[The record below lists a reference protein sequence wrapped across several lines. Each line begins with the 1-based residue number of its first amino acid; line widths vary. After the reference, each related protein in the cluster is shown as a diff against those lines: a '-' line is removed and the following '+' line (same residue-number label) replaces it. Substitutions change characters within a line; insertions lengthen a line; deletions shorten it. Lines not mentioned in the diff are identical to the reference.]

1 MRSRPCRPGARC
13 ATRCAS
19 CAAGVRRAAPAGA
32 RTTAARAT
40 GGGAGTTAASAAA
53 HPAGSKCSRCASSTP
68 ASASRAARWPSCS
81 IRSSPPSPRARGS
94 GSASR
99 RPSCRSTAV
108 RSWSTAKKA
117 AAPRCSSTSPWRNG
131 MAKGDSST
139 RASSKG
145 TLLVVDDERTLRF
158 SIGEWARDE
167 GYAPLEAAS
176 GREALE
182 LARER
187 GIDAVVLDL
196 KLADEDGLRV
206 LRELREG
213 DPSLPVVMLT
223 GHGTVEQ
230 AVRAIQ
236 LGAYDF
242 MLKPPD
248 LAHLGL
254 VLERALEHARLR
266 QEVTRLRQSGAGRVD
281 IVGGSDGL
289 KQAMSR
295 LERAAKAS
303 ASTVLI
309 HGETGSGKEL
319 MARYLH
325 EKSARAAGPFV
336 ELNCS
341 AIPEQLLESE
351 LYGHE
356 RGAFTDAKRFR
367 KGLFELADRG
377 TLFLDEIGE
386 MAPQLQAKLLRVLE
400 TRTFRRVG
408 GAVDITVDVRVV
420 AATHRDLQKLVGEGR
435 FREDLYFRLN
445 VVPVVVPPLRE
456 RVADI
461 APLAEH
467 YVARFC
473 RELGRPT
480 ARLHPAALERL
491 QSYRWPG
498 NVRELRNVIERVL
511 LLEADDEIRSEH
523 LPPELSGHAAATE
536 RGSGGLAGAEAIEPF
551 P

>member
-1 MRSRPCRPGARC
+1 
-13 ATRCAS
+13 
-19 CAAGVRRAAPAGA
+19 
-32 RTTAARAT
+32 
-40 GGGAGTTAASAAA
+40 
-53 HPAGSKCSRCASSTP
+53 
-68 ASASRAARWPSCS
+68 
-81 IRSSPPSPRARGS
+81 
-94 GSASR
+94 
-99 RPSCRSTAV
+99 
-108 RSWSTAKKA
+108 
-117 AAPRCSSTSPWRNG
+117 

-187 GIDAVVLDL
+187 GVDAVVLDL

-206 LRELREG
+206 LRELRDN
-213 DPSLPVVMLT
+213 DPTLPVVMLT

-248 LAHLGL
+248 LSHLGL
-254 VLERALEHARLR
+254 VLERALEHSRLR
-266 QEVTRLRQSGAGRVD
+266 QEVSRLRQSGAGRVE

-289 KQAMSR
+289 KLALSR

-303 ASTVLI
+303 ASTVLLY
-309 HGETGSGKEL
+309 GETGSGKEL

-356 RGAFTDAKRFR
+356 RGAFTDAKRFK
-367 KGLFELADRG
+367 KGLFELADHG

-408 GAVDITVDVRVV
+408 GSADITVDVRVV
-420 AATHRDLQKLVGEGR
+420 AATHRDLAKLVSEGR

-445 VVPVVVPPLRE
+445 VVPVHVPPLRE

-461 APLAEH
+461 QPLAEH
-467 YVARFC
+467 FVARFC

-480 ARLHPAALERL
+480 AQLHPAALDRL
-491 QSYRWPG
+491 QAYRWPG
-498 NVRELRNVIERVL
+498 NVREVRNVIERVL
-511 LLEADDEIRSEH
+511 LLEADDEIRAEH
-523 LPPELSGHAAATE
+523 LPPEMTGHPLGGTRAE
-536 RGSGGLAGAEAIEPF
+536 HGSGTLAGAAPVDPFPAGAVRPLAELEKMAIEHALRVCDGNKTRAASMLGIARQTLRTKLKEYAIGDDAEDAETA
-551 P
+551 

>member
-1 MRSRPCRPGARC
+1 
-13 ATRCAS
+13 
-19 CAAGVRRAAPAGA
+19 
-32 RTTAARAT
+32 
-40 GGGAGTTAASAAA
+40 
-53 HPAGSKCSRCASSTP
+53 
-68 ASASRAARWPSCS
+68 
-81 IRSSPPSPRARGS
+81 
-94 GSASR
+94 
-99 RPSCRSTAV
+99 
-108 RSWSTAKKA
+108 
-117 AAPRCSSTSPWRNG
+117 

-139 RASSKG
+139 RAQSKG
-145 TLLVVDDERTLRF
+145 TLLVVDDERALRF

-167 GYAPLEAAS
+167 GYAPLEAAT
-176 GREALE
+176 GREAIE
-182 LARER
+182 AVRER
-187 GIDAVVLDL
+187 GVDAVVLDL
-196 KLADEDGLRV
+196 RLGDEDGLRV
-206 LRELREG
+206 LKDLREL

-248 LAHLGL
+248 LDHLGV
-254 VLERALEHARLR
+254 VLDRALEHARLR
-266 QEVTRLRQSGAGRVD
+266 QEVTLLRETAKGNLT
-281 IVGGSDGL
+281 IVGDSDGL
-289 KQAMSR
+289 KAALNR

-303 ASTVLI
+303 SSTVLI

-325 EKSARAAGPFV
+325 EHSARAGGPFV

-408 GAVDITVDVRVV
+408 GAADITVDVRVV
-420 AATHRDLQKLVGEGR
+420 AATHRDLQKLVAEGR

-445 VVPVVVPPLRE
+445 VVPVLVPALRD
-456 RVADI
+456 RTSDI
-461 APLAEH
+461 QPLAEH
-467 YVARFC
+467 FIARFC

-480 ARLHPAALERL
+480 ARLHPAALERMTA
-491 QSYRWPG
+491 YRWPG
-498 NVRELRNVIERVL
+498 NVRELRNVIERVV
-511 LLEADDEIRSEH
+511 LLEAEDEIRAEH
-523 LPPELSGHAAATE
+523 LPAEMSHAAAQV
-536 RGSGGLAGAEAIEPF
+536 GAVAGAGDPFPAGVVRPLADIEKMAIEHALRVCDGNKTKAATLLGIARQTLRTKLKEYAIGDDGEDSDPA
-551 P
+551 

>member
-1 MRSRPCRPGARC
+1 
-13 ATRCAS
+13 
-19 CAAGVRRAAPAGA
+19 
-32 RTTAARAT
+32 
-40 GGGAGTTAASAAA
+40 
-53 HPAGSKCSRCASSTP
+53 
-68 ASASRAARWPSCS
+68 
-81 IRSSPPSPRARGS
+81 
-94 GSASR
+94 
-99 RPSCRSTAV
+99 
-108 RSWSTAKKA
+108 
-117 AAPRCSSTSPWRNG
+117 

-139 RASSKG
+139 RAPSKG
-145 TLLVVDDERTLRF
+145 TLLVVDDERSLRF

-167 GYAPLEAAS
+167 GFAPLEAAT

-182 LARER
+182 ALREQ
-187 GIDAVVLDL
+187 GVDAVVLDL
-196 KLADEDGLRV
+196 KLGDEDGLKV
-206 LRELREG
+206 LKELREN
-213 DPSLPVVMLT
+213 DPALPVVMLT

-248 LAHLGL
+248 LAHLGV
-254 VLERALEHARLR
+254 VLDRALEHARLR
-266 QEVTRLRQSGAGRVD
+266 QEVTRLREGATGRLE
-281 IVGGSDGL
+281 IIGGSEGL
-289 KQAMSR
+289 RTAMSR

-325 EKSARAAGPFV
+325 DRSARAGGPFV

-408 GAVDITVDVRVV
+408 GAADISVDVRVV
-420 AATHRDLQKLVGEGR
+420 AATHRDLQKLVSEGR

-445 VVPVVVPPLRE
+445 VVPVAIPPLRE
-456 RVADI
+456 RTGDI

-467 YVARFC
+467 FIARFC

-480 ARLHPAALERL
+480 ARLHPAALERM

-498 NVRELRNVIERVL
+498 NVRELRNIIERVV
-511 LLEADDEIRSEH
+511 LLEAEEEIRSEH
-523 LPPELSGHAAATE
+523 LPSELTLTAGGVPSGGGDPFPAGVVRPLAEVEKLAIEHALRVSGGNKTRAATLLGIARQTLRTKLKE
-536 RGSGGLAGAEAIEPF
+536 YAIADDGEEGEAP
-551 P
+551 PA

>member
-1 MRSRPCRPGARC
+1 M
-13 ATRCAS
+13 
-19 CAAGVRRAAPAGA
+19 
-32 RTTAARAT
+32 
-40 GGGAGTTAASAAA
+40 
-53 HPAGSKCSRCASSTP
+53 
-68 ASASRAARWPSCS
+68 
-81 IRSSPPSPRARGS
+81 
-94 GSASR
+94 
-99 RPSCRSTAV
+99 
-108 RSWSTAKKA
+108 
-117 AAPRCSSTSPWRNG
+117 
-131 MAKGDSST
+131 
-139 RASSKG
+139 SKG

-187 GIDAVVLDL
+187 GVDAVVLDL

-206 LRELREG
+206 LRELREN
-213 DPSLPVVMLT
+213 DPALPVVMLT

-248 LAHLGL
+248 LSHLGL

-266 QEVTRLRQSGAGRVD
+266 QEVTRLRQSGAGRVE

-289 KQAMSR
+289 RQAQSR

-309 HGETGSGKEL
+309 PGETGSGKEL

-325 EKSARAAGPFV
+325 EKSARAGGPFV

-356 RGAFTDAKRFR
+356 RGAFTDAKRFK

-408 GAVDITVDVRVV
+408 GAADITVDVRVV
-420 AATHRDLQKLVGEGR
+420 AATHRDLTKLVSEGR

-445 VVPVVVPPLRE
+445 VVPVHVPALRE

-461 APLAEH
+461 PPLVEH
-467 YVARFC
+467 FVARFC

-480 ARLHPAALERL
+480 AKLHPAALERL
-491 QSYRWPG
+491 LQYRWPG

-511 LLEADDEIRSEH
+511 LLEADDEIRPEH
-523 LPPELSGHAAATE
+523 LPPEMSGHAQAGGGHGGGGAAA
-536 RGSGGLAGAEAIEPF
+536 SDPFPAGAVRPLAELEKMAIEHALRVCEGNKTRAASLLGIARQTLRTKLKEYAIADDTEDADAG
-551 P
+551 